1 MHYYEDGENE
11 QNYQNLNQNIKMAI
25 YFTIKEMTKSQTA
38 ELYHMENTPT
48 KEVVE
53 NLKKVMYIL
62 DIVRVYIGKPILVNS
77 GYRCEKLNEMV
88 GGVKNSMHVKGLAA
102 DIRTKEKKDIDT
114 MFKFLKKNQ
123 KEFKIIELINYKTFI
138 HVGVSE
144 TLTI

>member
-1 MHYYEDGENE
+1 
-11 QNYQNLNQNIKMAI
+11 MAI

-38 ELYHMENTPT
+38 KLQHIDNTPT
-48 KEVVE
+48 EEVVE

-62 DIVRVYIGKPILVNS
+62 DMVRVHIGKPILVNS
-77 GYRCEKLNEMV
+77 GYRCKKLNEMV
-88 GGVKNSMHVKGLAA
+88 GGVQKSMHTKGLAA
-102 DIRTKEKKDIDT
+102 DFRTGKEEDINT
-114 MFKFLKKNQ
+114 MFEFLKKNQ

>member
-1 MHYYEDGENE
+1 
-11 QNYQNLNQNIKMAI
+11 MAI

-38 ELYHMENTPT
+38 KLYHIDNTPT

-77 GYRCEKLNEMV
+77 GYRCKKLNEIV
-88 GGVKNSMHVKGLAA
+88 GGVQKSMHTKGLAA
-102 DIRTKEKKDIDT
+102 DFRTGEKKDINT
-114 MFKFLKKNQ
+114 MFEFLKKNQ
-123 KEFKIIELINYKTFI
+123 KEFKIIELLNYTTFI
-138 HVGVSE
+138 HIGVSE